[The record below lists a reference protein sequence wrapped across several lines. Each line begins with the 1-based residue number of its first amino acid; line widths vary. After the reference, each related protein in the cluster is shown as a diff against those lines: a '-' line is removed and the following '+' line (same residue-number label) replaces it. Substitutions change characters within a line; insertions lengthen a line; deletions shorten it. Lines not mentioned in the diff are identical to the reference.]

1 MVLHIKNAYKKI
13 VKQRL
18 DLEKQRQELEKQYE
32 QIKKLNGD

>member
-13 VKQRL
+13 VDQRL
-18 DLEKQRQELEKQYE
+18 TLEKQRQELEKQYE